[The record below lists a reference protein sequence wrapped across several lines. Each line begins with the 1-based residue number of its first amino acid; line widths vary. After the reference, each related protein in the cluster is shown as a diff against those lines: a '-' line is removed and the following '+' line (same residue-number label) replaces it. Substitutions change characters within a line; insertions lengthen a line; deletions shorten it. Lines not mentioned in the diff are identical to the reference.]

1 MKNAANEHTSSSVL
15 ACRQSTEKTESP
27 ESMINLNSRQRFYLC
42 HRLDRYTPRLP
53 PPPSAPPWVARSNC
67 SAKRKRS
74 VDNKQQ
80 LGRKKK
86 KKNMDLSP
94 KGEWA
99 PTVPACL
106 LSTCLVRSSARL
118 ARGSY
123 QKLLKDLDDRLLWE
137 RWVIFGEP
145 RRDGK
150 DKKEAVLQPLTSVT
164 G

>member
-1 MKNAANEHTSSSVL
+1 MNTRLPQSSL
-15 ACRQSTEKTESP
+15 AGKVQK
-27 ESMINLNSRQRFYLC
+27 RQRVRSQWLTWTVDSGFTYAIDWTDIHPDFLLL
-42 HRLDRYTPRLP
+42 RLLHLESLAPTAPLSVN
-53 PPPSAPPWVARSNC
+53 SASTINN
-67 SAKRKRS
+67 S
-74 VDNKQQ
+74 
-80 LGRKKK
+80 LGGKKK
-86 KKNMDLSP
+86 QKNMDLSP

-150 DKKEAVLQPLTSVT
+150 DKKRGAVLQPLTSVT